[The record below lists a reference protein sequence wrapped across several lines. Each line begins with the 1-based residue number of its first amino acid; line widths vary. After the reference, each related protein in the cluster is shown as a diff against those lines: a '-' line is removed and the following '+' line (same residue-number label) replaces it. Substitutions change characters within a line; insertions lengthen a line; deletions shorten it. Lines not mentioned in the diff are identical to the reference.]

1 MKIQYGL
8 FRPPL
13 EDWTPAKACPHG
25 NRGGNL
31 QKEIQIRSVYLYN
44 KELNMSP
51 WLSLQEYSYR
61 KGISVSTLR
70 RKIKNEDIEYKLKK
84 GRYFLKADLNEKSE
98 EKEKSSFR
106 KKLQEKELLNLK
118 YNNEDLMNLVHFLET
133 EKQELLKYIEN
144 ELTLTP

>member
-1 MKIQYGL
+1 
-8 FRPPL
+8 
-13 EDWTPAKACPHG
+13 
-25 NRGGNL
+25 
-31 QKEIQIRSVYLYN
+31 
-44 KELNMSP
+44 MSP